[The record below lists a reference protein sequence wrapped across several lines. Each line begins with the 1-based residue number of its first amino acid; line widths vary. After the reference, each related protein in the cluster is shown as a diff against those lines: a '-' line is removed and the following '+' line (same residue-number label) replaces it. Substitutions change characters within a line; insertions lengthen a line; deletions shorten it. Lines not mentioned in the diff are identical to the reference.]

1 MKNLLFFFFISIAL
15 SACIENTEKAYDDTP
30 TSGTVAIGVD
40 ETLYPVIK
48 QEAFLFEQLYT
59 RTKLIMRYKPE
70 VGVLKDLLGD
80 SIRMAV
86 MARELTQEEKDF
98 FAQKS
103 LNPRITPLAYDA
115 VVFLL
120 HPSNKATKLTY
131 NQVLQIIKGEIT
143 DWKQLGGTAGK
154 INLVFDNANSSTVTY
169 LMKTAGVQALPPN
182 SFSAKINQAVVQHTS
197 ENPSSLGI
205 IGLSW
210 ICDYDDKK
218 VKGFLDKVNMAAI
231 EPRDT
236 LKGNFYT
243 PSQETTGLKTY
254 PFTRLVNIV
263 NIETKS
269 GLATGFSAFMASDRG
284 QRVILKAGMSPYEM
298 PIRLLYLHSK
308 QMDIQ
313 NK

>member
-169 LMKTAGVQALPPN
+169 LMKTAGVQALPTLFLPK
-182 SFSAKINQAVVQHTS
+182 STK
-197 ENPSSLGI
+197 PSCNIRPKTQVRWALLG
-205 IGLSW
+205 
-210 ICDYDDKK
+210 
-218 VKGFLDKVNMAAI
+218 
-231 EPRDT
+231 
-236 LKGNFYT
+236 
-243 PSQETTGLKTY
+243 
-254 PFTRLVNIV
+254 
-263 NIETKS
+263 
-269 GLATGFSAFMASDRG
+269 
-284 QRVILKAGMSPYEM
+284 
-298 PIRLLYLHSK
+298 
-308 QMDIQ
+308 
-313 NK
+313 

>member
-1 MKNLLFFFFISIAL
+1 MKNILFLLLIIVNIT
-15 SACIENTEKAYDDTP
+15 ACLDSPEKVYDDTP
-30 TSGTVAIGVD
+30 TSGNVAIGVD

-48 QEAFLFEQLYT
+48 QEAYLFEQLYQ
-59 RTKLIMRYKPE
+59 RAKLTMRYKPE
-70 VGVLKDLLGD
+70 SGLLKDLIGD

-103 LNPRITPLAYDA
+103 LNPRITPLLYDA

-120 HPSNKATKLTY
+120 HPSNKKTNFTY
-131 NQVLQIIKGEIT
+131 EQIIKIIKGEIT
-143 DWKQLGGTAGK
+143 DWKELGGAAGK

-169 LMKTAGVQALPPN
+169 LMKAAGVQTLPAN
-182 SFSAKINQAVVQHTS
+182 AFSAKFNQSVIEHTAQ
-197 ENPSSLGI
+197 NPSSLGI

-210 ICDYDDKK
+210 MSDYDDKK
-218 VKGFLDKVNMAAI
+218 VKDAYNKVTLAAL

-236 LKGNFYT
+236 LKGNFYK
-243 PSQETTGLKTY
+243 PSQESTGLKWY

-269 GLATGFSAFMASDRG
+269 GLATGLSAFMASDRG
-284 QRVILKAGMSPYEM
+284 QRVILKAGLAPYEM
-298 PIRLLYLHSK
+298 PIRLLSIQSK
-308 QMDIQ
+308 PMDV
-313 NK
+313 KK